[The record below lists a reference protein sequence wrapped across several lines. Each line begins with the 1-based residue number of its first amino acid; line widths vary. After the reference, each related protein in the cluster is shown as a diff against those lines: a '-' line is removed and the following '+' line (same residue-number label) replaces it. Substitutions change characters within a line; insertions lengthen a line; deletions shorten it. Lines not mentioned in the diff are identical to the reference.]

1 MDNIFKKNLLGL
13 DPSPF
18 QVINLPTLIIK
29 LIMTNFWFFPFSKH
43 YKSKNNTLHYT
54 AILSKS

>member
-29 LIMTNFWFFPFSKH
+29 LIMTRSLVFSFFE
-43 YKSKNNTLHYT
+43 TL
-54 AILSKS
+54 